1 MKIVTNNK
9 NQFTKALK
17 DLVKNYS
24 EEYEGTITVDVNP
37 IKIEK
42 SKLNEWKAFCRD
54 AYRQGEDYYCT
65 EWTRGFKQDNP
76 LAKALMYYIDNIDR
90 YQSVDMIECLD
101 DTLLNDMPKVYIL
114 KENWQD
120 TFEGVESI
128 LKNPDGYPEE
138 LVNDL
143 DSVIAQFYKYHPLFK
158 WDW

>member
-24 EEYEGTITVDVNP
+24 EEYEGTITVDINP

-90 YQSVDMIECLD
+90 YQSVDMIDCLGDTICNNAHEEYEFEEACID
-101 DTLLNDMPKVYIL
+101 DILEHPENYPK
-114 KENWQD
+114 
-120 TFEGVESI
+120 
-128 LKNPDGYPEE
+128 E

>member
-24 EEYEGTITVDVNP
+24 EDYEGTITVDVNP

-54 AYRQGEDYYCT
+54 AYRQGEDCYCT

-76 LAKALMYYIDNIDR
+76 LAKALMYYVDDTDR
-90 YQSVDMIECLD
+90 HQSVDMIECLD
-101 DTLLNDMPKVYIL
+101 DTICNNAHEEYVFKEACIADIL
-114 KENWQD
+114 EHPEN
-120 TFEGVESI
+120 
-128 LKNPDGYPEE
+128 YPEE

>member
-9 NQFTKALK
+9 NHFTKALK

-24 EEYEGTITVDVNP
+24 EEYEGTITVDITP

-42 SKLNEWKAFCRD
+42 SKLNEWKAFCSD

-65 EWTRGFKQDNP
+65 EWTRGFRQDNP
-76 LAKALMYYIDNIDR
+76 LAKALMYYVDDTDR
-90 YQSVDMIECLD
+90 HQSVDMIECLD
-101 DTLLNDMPKVYIL
+101 DTICNIAHEEYVFKEACIDDIL
-114 KENWQD
+114 EHPEN
-120 TFEGVESI
+120 
-128 LKNPDGYPEE
+128 YPEE